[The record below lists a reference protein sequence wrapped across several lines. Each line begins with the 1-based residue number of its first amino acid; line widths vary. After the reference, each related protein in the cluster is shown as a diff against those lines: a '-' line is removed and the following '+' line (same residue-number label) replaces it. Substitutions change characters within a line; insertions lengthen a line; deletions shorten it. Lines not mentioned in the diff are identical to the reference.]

1 MITEANVTT
10 LLIGA
15 FIVEVL
21 ISIWAF
27 IDIRRIYIEEQG
39 WQSLLFRVVVRL
51 CGIAVLVGVAFVP
64 VAVVSLLDLPRLPF
78 TGIGITIGVM
88 VLIGA
93 VIVYWRVFKRIR
105 DRGKKVKSTVVK

>member
-1 MITEANVTT
+1 MITEANITT
-10 LLIGA
+10 LLLGA
-15 FIVEVL
+15 FILEVL
-21 ISIWAF
+21 ISVWAF

-39 WQSLLFRVVVRL
+39 WQNLLFRVVVRL

-64 VAVVSLLDLPRLPF
+64 VAVISLLDLPRLPF
-78 TGIGITIGVM
+78 TGVGVTLGVM

-105 DRGKKVKSTVVK
+105 ERGKKVRNATK